1 MLQIEHEVRQ
11 SQRILNS
18 AFDFISKRGY
28 ANVSLREIADDAG
41 VVLSQ
46 LNYYYVNKE
55 GLLIEVIRMTIKKY
69 MDEVNVILKIG
80 STAHV
85 KMSNLVGYFQDTL
98 RNNKNLIRLLFD
110 LTSMAMWSD
119 NFANLLNELFDGLAQ
134 LIEDNILNIATPDYK
149 LASYTSQTIARMIFG
164 ALFGTSIQILL
175 NPNEKELPKALDV
188 IKAIL

>member
-1 MLQIEHEVRQ
+1 MLQIKQEVHQ

-18 AFDFISKRGY
+18 AFDYISKKGY

-46 LNYYYVNKE
+46 LNYYYINKE

-69 MDEVNVILKIG
+69 MDEVSGILKIG
-80 STAHV
+80 STTNE
-85 KMSNLVGYFQDTL
+85 KMSNLIDYFQDTL
-98 RNNKNLIRLLFD
+98 RDNKNLFKLLFD

-119 NFANLLNELFDGLAQ
+119 NFAKLLNELFDGLAQ

-149 LASYTSQTIARMIFG
+149 LASYTSHTIARMIFG

-188 IKAIL
+188 IGTML